1 MEILIE
7 TESHSYYQIAVSPSG
22 AVADLDRSAS
32 KAAWFSW
39 DSQAEVATQI
49 ADDHW
54 TVEMRIPVTQD
65 ENDPLHQVIGRRPS
79 VSLPWHFNVCR
90 QRIREDGQ
98 EASAYS
104 PTGKANFHDVMKFAH
119 LYEARSYQF
128 ESGAPDNA
136 DFLGAMRTA
145 DDLARARK
153 RDEAL
158 VAYTAAA
165 EGKITDLQKS
175 TALELAAATA
185 RALRKTDV
193 ADQLTA
199 RIPIA
204 AVKKAVEMQ
213 ALLDQSKAAQ
223 FIEQFAGEDIGAWP
237 FWKRG
242 DGFFA
247 RGRAYAIMKD
257 GKNAKA
263 DLTRALEW
271 TGDVRL
277 REKISR
283 ALDSVR

>member
-1 MEILIE
+1 MQDYVAKISGAHLPIV
-7 TESHSYYQIAVSPSG
+7 TKPSG
-22 AVADLDRSAS
+22 HAARIFVGKSSHTDALRAAPEADYLEAIRVAA
-32 KAAWFSW
+32 
-39 DSQAEVATQI
+39 
-49 ADDHW
+49 
-54 TVEMRIPVTQD
+54 
-65 ENDPLHQVIGRRPS
+65 
-79 VSLPWHFNVCR
+79 
-90 QRIREDGQ
+90 
-98 EASAYS
+98 
-104 PTGKANFHDVMKFAH
+104 
-119 LYEARSYQF
+119 
-128 ESGAPDNA
+128 
-136 DFLGAMRTA
+136 
-145 DDLARARK
+145 DLARQGQ

-158 VAYTAAA
+158 AAHSAAA

-213 ALLDQSKAAQ
+213 ALLDQSKAVQ
-223 FIEQFAGEDIGAWP
+223 VIEQFAGEYIGAWP

-247 RGRAYAIMKD
+247 RGRAYAITKD

-277 REKISR
+277 REKINK
-283 ALDSVR
+283 ALDSIR